1 MTGIFC
7 GKLFGCPVRA
17 ATDCTSNQRNPHKYG
32 VVTSIHRQAAQ
43 QHGRVVKRTPAIARE
58 KTHGKIAH
66 RADKRETCTPGKQAR
81 RRMRRNFFENLC

>member
-1 MTGIFC
+1 VENF
-7 GKLFGCPVRA
+7 L
-17 ATDCTSNQRNPHKYG
+17 
-32 VVTSIHRQAAQ
+32 VVQYVQLRIAPASKETRTNTESSPQSTVQAAQ
-43 QHGRVVKRTPAIARE
+43 QHGRVAKRTPVIARE